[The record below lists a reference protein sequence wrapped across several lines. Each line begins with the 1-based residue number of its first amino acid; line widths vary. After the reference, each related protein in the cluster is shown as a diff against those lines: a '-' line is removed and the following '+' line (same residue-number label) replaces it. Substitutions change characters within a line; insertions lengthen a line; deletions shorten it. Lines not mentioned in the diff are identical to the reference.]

1 MKNNLIL
8 TVALAFVCHSAWAQR
23 ADVAARLGYPQMV
36 LYNGKIVTMDDASF
50 ESKVGTIVEA
60 MAIRDGRILATG
72 TNADMRALAG
82 PPTKSIDLKGRTVMP
97 SFIITHEHPTDWAF
111 QEPRAM
117 THVMPN
123 GDPVIHMWMPN
134 IPPKEQ
140 LAKFEPMMQEA
151 LHKAK
156 PGQWIFLSFNYGPDY
171 DYATEMSQLFAKSV
185 SKAWLDQ
192 LAPNNPVK
200 VRNGFITSFVN
211 QKAIDELKSVHPNLS
226 VIGEDGGG
234 GAIQDFLKYG
244 GGFSRPMEPDAMF
257 KGKLP
262 LLSQVLKSEL
272 EVWASY
278 GATAF
283 ASSPYAY
290 HNLAALHYLD
300 DHGEMPTRF
309 AWGYPGPSWDTETL
323 RILAS
328 NMGTGTEH
336 LWMIG
341 AFGGNGG
348 NCMTVPE
355 RADWKNNKE
364 DLPGRREG
372 CNLDPGSPG
381 RKRVEEVIKAGLRIA
396 TIHTGGDKDID
407 NLMDAIEE
415 ASKEAGFTPEEIR
428 AKRHS
433 FDHGAGAPRPAQI
446 PRIKRLGMMA
456 SENNNLLWE
465 PPSVVPNMTGTS
477 LMAKIYGVEYTSW
490 VSPRKSMTEGGVM
503 TGFEIDRPLP
513 HKILFFLLKGM
524 TRYNDRDQKVYGP
537 GERTDRIIQLKALTR
552 WGAYYML
559 REKVMGTLEPGKF
572 ADFVVLDKDIL
583 TVPEEQIPSIS
594 VLMTAVGGKSVHL
607 TTAFGAEIGLPPA
620 GATTWKEKFPEG
632 WR

>member
-1 MKNNLIL
+1 MIRK
-8 TVALAFVCHSAWAQR
+8 ALLMIAFVFAWIPLHAQK
-23 ADVAARLGYPQMV
+23 ADVPGRLGYPEMI
-36 LYNGKIVTMDDASF
+36 LYNGKIVTMDDSSF
-50 ESKVGTIVEA
+50 ESRVGTIVQA

-72 TNADMRALAG
+72 TNAEIQALAG
-82 PPTKSIDLKGRTVMP
+82 PKTKLIDVRGRTVLP

-111 QEPRAM
+111 QEPHAM

-123 GDPVIHMWMPN
+123 DDPVIHRWMPN
-134 IPPKEQ
+134 IPPREQ
-140 LAKFEPMMQEA
+140 LAKFEPMMAEA
-151 LHKAK
+151 VKKAK

-171 DYATEMSQLFAKSV
+171 EYATEMSQLFAKSIT
-185 SKAWLDQ
+185 KTWLDD

-200 VRNGFITSFVN
+200 VRNGFITSVVN
-211 QKAIDELKSVHPNLS
+211 QRAIDELKSVHPSLS
-226 VIGEDGGG
+226 IISDEPSSR
-234 GAIQDFLKYG
+234 AIDEFLKYG
-244 GGFSRPMEPDAMF
+244 GGFSRPVEPDAMF

-262 LLSQVLKSEL
+262 ILAQILKSEL
-272 EVWASY
+272 ELWESY

-290 HNLAALHYLD
+290 NNLAALHYLD
-300 DHGEMPTRF
+300 DHGDLPARF
-309 AWGYPGPSWDTETL
+309 AWGYPGPNWDMETL

-328 NMGTGTEH
+328 IMGTGTDH

-348 NCMTVPE
+348 NCMTIPE
-355 RADWKNNKE
+355 SAEWKAHKI
-364 DLPGRREG
+364 DIPGRREG

-381 RKRVEEVIKAGLRIA
+381 RKRVEDVVRAGLRIA

-415 ASKEAGFTPEEIR
+415 GSKQAGFTLDEIR
-428 AKRHS
+428 AKRHA

-446 PRIKRLGMMA
+446 PRIKNLGMMA

-490 VSPRKSMTEGGVM
+490 VTPRMSMTRGGVM

-513 HKILFFLLKGM
+513 HKILFFMLKGM

-537 GERTDRIIQLKALTR
+537 GERTDHIIQLKAMTR

-572 ADFVVLDKDIL
+572 ADFIILDKDIL
-583 TVPEEQIPSIS
+583 TVPQDDIPGIK
-594 VLMTAVGGKSVHL
+594 VLMTAVGGKVVHL
-607 TTAFGAEIGLPPA
+607 TSSLASEIGMQPV

-632 WR
+632 WN